1 MMKKHTGI
9 IYGLLLIAVCLAGSM
24 VHTTRAM
31 AEETGVTYTYENGT
45 LTFQGSGAIEKQVNG
60 EENSWRSYK
69 DTATKLVVE
78 VGITEIGDS
87 AFSGFTKLQ
96 EISLP
101 KGLKLLGDNCFEK
114 CSSLTSVS
122 IPRRVTT
129 WRDYCFKDCTSL
141 TSVSIGRAL
150 QDDTVEVGENPF
162 LGDKALENI
171 TVEEGHPY
179 LSVQD
184 HALIYRSKYGW
195 NTLVAYPEGLT
206 DTVYCI
212 PEGVDTVGDK
222 AFAGNQSIQ
231 KLTMKSSVTR
241 VEGKAFWDMAS
252 LKEIRFSDK
261 ITSIDWNE
269 YTSDGFVGAL
279 YGCENVEQIVLPRH
293 LRSLGSV
300 AFGTCGKLK
309 ELVLPASLKEFNT
322 GAVDGCNNLEKI
334 TALNKDM
341 EITGE
346 DSDISIRTKFCGYA
360 GSAFAQFAD
369 QYDYDL
375 EEITMHSVLVDSYVL
390 DRADVLVDGSMV
402 QKPDTIYMGNQVE
415 IRCKDGKSCDA
426 VRWNDT
432 LIYLQNG
439 TYTGILTGDVSMD
452 DCYELQEIH
461 NGAEFIAAVKQD
473 TAHRVLKLV
482 SDIAITDWAE
492 NGTEAVTDFA
502 GALDGAGHK
511 IYLRQFRTVTAS
523 DREQEPQYLHS
534 TFGNNRGLI
543 KNIVFSVDY
552 RQEEGNVETPL
563 AILCGDNYGVISD
576 CQVTGTCLYTN
587 GSDDSYIYGLTKC
600 NYYMLWNDT
609 MSAWLSTGSK
619 KLGTV
624 CGITGRNTFLGSL
637 VHVNM
642 TGTLIAR
649 TVYGVG
655 KDNGGDYCGDGI
667 SGGKDVEIAQCG
679 VAGSLYGQ
687 EVKEFFGTTASDADF
702 LEEEITFSG
711 EKNPQTTLPE
721 PSPEETLPPEV
732 TETIPPA
739 ASQSPGVSSGPQPG
753 ESAKPETSTS
763 PQPGES
769 AKPETT
775 VSPKTKDTVKPETS
789 TTPKPKESA
798 KPGTSASP
806 SASASAKPEV
816 TESAKN
822 TAEPTKKPKE
832 SAKPETSASPVASAS
847 AKPEVTESAKNTAEP
862 TKKPKD
868 TAKPE
873 TSTTPKPKDTVKP
886 ETSASP
892 SASASAK
899 PENPGS
905 TMQLPVPSQTNISN
919 ISNQVTNNQVQIQ
932 NVNTNYIQ
940 LTWKAQGDC
949 EYHIYRSKKKAGVYR
964 CVKVI
969 KGGGSYKDRQA
980 KRGQTYYYKIMTV
993 NADGSHV
1000 SLDEIKPIKVT
1011 AAWLVKP
1018 VISVKKGVYN
1028 GRKGVQITLKKYQGK
1043 YALIEGKWSGK
1054 YKKIPIRKGTIKSY
1068 KAKYRLAY
1076 GSQRGTISLRVRT
1089 WEKTG
1094 GKKRYSAY
1102 SNVVKMKV

>member
-9 IYGLLLIAVCLAGSM
+9 IYGLLLIAVCLTGSM

-101 KGLKLLGDNCFEK
+101 KGLKLLGNNCFEK

-129 WRDYCFKDCTSL
+129 WRDYCFKDCTLL

-150 QDDTVEVGENPF
+150 QEDTVKVGENPF
-162 LGDKALENI
+162 LGDKVLENV

-179 LSVQD
+179 LYVQD
-184 HALIYRSKYGW
+184 HALIYQSKYGW

-206 DTVYCI
+206 DTAYCI
-212 PEGVDTVGDK
+212 PEGVDTVGDR
-222 AFAGNQSIQ
+222 AFAENQSLQ
-231 KLTMKSSVTR
+231 RLSMKSSVTR
-241 VEGKAFWDMAS
+241 IEGKAFWDMTS
-252 LKEIRFSDK
+252 LKEIRFSDN

-293 LRSLGSV
+293 LRSLGGV

-322 GAVDGCNNLEKI
+322 GAVGGCNSLEKI

-341 EITGE
+341 KIIG
-346 DSDISIRTKFCGYA
+346 DASDISIRTKFCGYA

-369 QYDYDL
+369 QYDYDF
-375 EEITMHSVLVDSYVL
+375 EEITIHSVLVDSYVL

-402 QKPDTIYMGNQVE
+402 EKPDTIYMGNQVE

-439 TYTGILTGDVSMD
+439 TYTGMLTGDVSMD

-482 SDIAITDWAE
+482 SDIAITDWGE
-492 NGTEAVTDFA
+492 NGTEAVTDFT

-511 IYLRQFRTVTAS
+511 IYLRQFRTITAS
-523 DREQEPQYLHS
+523 AREKDTQYLS
-534 TFGNNRGLI
+534 TFGNNRGII

-552 RQEEGNVETPL
+552 RQKEGNVELPL
-563 AILCGDNYGVISD
+563 AILCGNNYGVISD

-587 GSDDSYIYGLTKC
+587 GSDDSCIYGLTKC

-624 CGITGRNTFLGSL
+624 CGITGRNTFLGSM
-637 VHVNM
+637 VNVNM

-655 KDNGGDYCGDGI
+655 KDNGGEYCGDSI
-667 SGGKDVEIAQCG
+667 SNGKDVEIAQCG
-679 VAGSLYGQ
+679 VSGSLYGQ
-687 EVKEFFGTTASDADF
+687 EVTEFFGTTASDTDF
-702 LEEEITFSG
+702 SQEEITFSG
-711 EKNPQTTLPE
+711 QKNPQTTLPE

-739 ASQSPGVSSGPQPG
+739 ASQSPGVSSGSQPGESTNPETSVSPKPEETVKPETTVSPKPG
-753 ESAKPETSTS
+753 ESAKPETSAS
-763 PQPGES
+763 PS
-769 AKPETT
+769 A
-775 VSPKTKDTVKPETS
+775 SASAKPETS
-789 TTPKPKESA
+789 TTPKPRESA
-798 KPGTSASP
+798 KPETSASP

-832 SAKPETSASPVASAS
+832 
-847 AKPEVTESAKNTAEP
+847 
-862 TKKPKD
+862 

-873 TSTTPKPKDTVKP
+873 TSTTPKPKESAKP

-905 TMQLPVPSQTNISN
+905 TMQSPVPSQTNISN

-949 EYHIYRSKKKAGVYR
+949 EYRIYRSKKKAGVYR

-1011 AAWLVKP
+1011 AAWLIKP
-1018 VISVKKGVYN
+1018 VISVKKGIYN

>member
-9 IYGLLLIAVCLAGSM
+9 IYGLLLIAVFLAGSM
-24 VHTTRAM
+24 VHTTTAT
-31 AEETGVTYTYENGT
+31 AEEAGVTYTYENGT
-45 LTFQGSGAIEKQVNG
+45 LTFQGSGTIEKQVNG
-60 EENSWRSYK
+60 EENPWRNYK

-150 QDDTVEVGENPF
+150 QEDTVKVGENPF
-162 LGDKALENI
+162 LGDKVLENV

-179 LSVQD
+179 LYVQD

-206 DTVYCI
+206 DTAYCI
-212 PEGVDTVGDK
+212 PEGVDTVGDR
-222 AFAGNQSIQ
+222 AFAENQSLQ
-231 KLTMKSSVTR
+231 RLSMKSSVTR
-241 VEGKAFWDMAS
+241 IEGKAFWDMTS
-252 LKEIRFSDK
+252 LKEIRFSDN

-293 LRSLGSV
+293 LRSLGGV

-322 GAVDGCNNLEKI
+322 GAVYGCNNLEKI

-341 EITGE
+341 KITGE

-369 QYDYDL
+369 QYDYDF

-402 QKPDTIYMGNQVE
+402 EKSDTIYMGNQVE
-415 IRCKDGKSCDA
+415 IRCKTGESCDA

-439 TYTGILTGDVSMD
+439 TYTGMLTGDVSMD

-461 NGAEFIAAVKQD
+461 NGAEFIATVKQD

-482 SDIAITDWAE
+482 SDIAITDWGE
-492 NGTEAVTDFA
+492 NGTEAVTDFT

-511 IYLRQFRTVTAS
+511 IYLRQFRTITAS
-523 DREQEPQYLHS
+523 AREKDTQYLS
-534 TFGNNRGLI
+534 TFGNNRGII

-552 RQEEGNVETPL
+552 RQKEGNVELPL
-563 AILCGDNYGVISD
+563 AILCGNNYGVISD

-587 GSDDSYIYGLTKC
+587 GADDSCIYGLTKC

-624 CGITGRNTFLGSL
+624 CGITGRNTFLGSM
-637 VHVNM
+637 VNVNM
-642 TGTLIAR
+642 TGILIAR

-655 KDNGGDYCGDGI
+655 QENGGEYCGDGI

-687 EVKEFFGTTASDADF
+687 EVTEFFGANNSDTDF
-702 LEEEITFSG
+702 SEEEIKFSG
-711 EKNPQTTLPE
+711 EKNPQTTPPE
-721 PSPEETLPPEV
+721 PSPEVTLPPEA

-739 ASQSPGVSSGPQPG
+739 ASQSPGVPVSPQPG
-753 ESAKPETSTS
+753 ASEKPETSAS
-763 PQPGES
+763 PEIS
-769 AKPETT
+769 ASPTASASASPEI
-775 VSPKTKDTVKPETS
+775 
-789 TTPKPKESA
+789 
-798 KPGTSASP
+798 SASP
-806 SASASAKPEV
+806 SASAG
-816 TESAKN
+816 TE
-822 TAEPTKKPKE
+822 
-832 SAKPETSASPVASAS
+832 
-847 AKPEVTESAKNTAEP
+847 
-862 TKKPKD
+862 
-868 TAKPE
+868 
-873 TSTTPKPKDTVKP
+873 
-886 ETSASP
+886 
-892 SASASAK
+892 
-899 PENPGS
+899 PGS
-905 TMQLPVPSQTNISN
+905 TTQPTDVPKTPDQTGIPAGQSPVPSQTNISN
-919 ISNQVTNNQVQIQ
+919 VSNQVTNNQVQIQ
-932 NVNTNYIQ
+932 NVTTNYIQ

-949 EYHIYRSKKKAGVYR
+949 EYHIYRSKMKTGVYQ
-964 CVKVI
+964 CVKIV
-969 KGGGSYKDRQA
+969 KGGGTYKDHQA
-980 KRGQTYYYKIMTV
+980 KRGQTYYYKIMAV
-993 NADGSHV
+993 NADGSHM

-1011 AAWLVKP
+1011 AAWLRKP
-1018 VISVKKGVYN
+1018 VISAKKGVYG

-1043 YALIEGKWSGK
+1043 YAVIEGKWSGK
-1054 YKKIPIRKGTIKSY
+1054 YKKIPIHKGTIKSY

-1076 GSQRGTISLRVRT
+1076 GSQKGTISLRVKT
-1089 WEKTG
+1089 WGKIN

-1102 SNVVKMKV
+1102 SNVVKIRV

>member
-150 QDDTVEVGENPF
+150 QEDTVKVGENPF
-162 LGDKALENI
+162 LGDKVLENV

-179 LSVQD
+179 LYVQD
-184 HALIYRSKYGW
+184 HALIYQSKYGW

-206 DTVYCI
+206 DTAYCI
-212 PEGVDTVGDK
+212 PEGVDTVGDR
-222 AFAGNQSIQ
+222 AFAENQSLQ
-231 KLTMKSSVTR
+231 RLSMKSSVTR
-241 VEGKAFWDMAS
+241 IEGKAFWDMTS
-252 LKEIRFSDK
+252 LKEIRFSDN

-293 LRSLGSV
+293 LRSLGGV

-322 GAVDGCNNLEKI
+322 GAVGGCNSLEKI

-341 EITGE
+341 KIIG
-346 DSDISIRTKFCGYA
+346 DASDISIRTKFCGYA

-369 QYDYDL
+369 QYDYDF

-402 QKPDTIYMGNQVE
+402 EKSDTIYMGNQVE
-415 IRCKDGKSCDA
+415 IRCKTGESCDA

-439 TYTGILTGDVSMD
+439 TYTGMLTGDVSMD

-482 SDIAITDWAE
+482 SDIAITDWGE
-492 NGTEAVTDFA
+492 NGTEAVTDFT

-511 IYLRQFRTVTAS
+511 IYLRQFRTITAS
-523 DREQEPQYLHS
+523 AREKDTQYLS
-534 TFGNNRGLI
+534 TFGNNRGII

-552 RQEEGNVETPL
+552 RQKEGNVELPL
-563 AILCGDNYGVISD
+563 AILCGNNYGVISD

-587 GSDDSYIYGLTKC
+587 GSDDSCIYGLTKC

-624 CGITGRNTFLGSL
+624 CGITGGNTFLGSMAN
-637 VHVNM
+637 VNM

-655 KDNGGDYCGDGI
+655 QENGGDYCGDGI
-667 SGGKDVEIAQCG
+667 SSGKDVEIVQCG

-687 EVKEFFGTTASDADF
+687 EVTEFFGTNNSDTDF
-702 LEEEITFSG
+702 SEEEIKFSG
-711 EKNPQTTLPE
+711 EKNPQTTPPE
-721 PSPEETLPPEV
+721 PSPEVTLPPEA

-753 ESAKPETSTS
+753 ESTNPETSVS
-763 PQPGES
+763 PKPEETV
-769 AKPETT
+769 KPETT
-775 VSPKTKDTVKPETS
+775 VSPK
-789 TTPKPKESA
+789 PKESIN
-798 KPGTSASP
+798 PETSASP

-816 TESAKN
+816 TESVKN

-832 SAKPETSASPVASAS
+832 
-847 AKPEVTESAKNTAEP
+847 
-862 TKKPKD
+862 

-873 TSTTPKPKDTVKP
+873 TSTTPKPKETAKP

-905 TMQLPVPSQTNISN
+905 TMQSPVPSQTNISN

-980 KRGQTYYYKIMTV
+980 KRGQTYFYKIMTV

-1018 VISVKKGVYN
+1018 VISVKKGIYN